1 MTIGVNMAE
10 NRRIKLLVV
19 DDEPDNVE
27 LLTAYLSQ
35 DYDITPAYSG
45 NEALKILTSQESD
58 SPDLVLMDIMLKDGM
73 DGVEAAGY
81 IHDNYDIPVVYIT
94 AYADDTIMQRAKLTE
109 PFGYILKPFEESELR
124 TNIEI
129 ALYKHKM
136 ESKLKE
142 SQKWL
147 TAILNNTGDA
157 VIATDRDGC
166 IKFINPFAEA
176 LIGWKQDE
184 VLGTALQDIFHVESG
199 DNATPVE
206 DPIEKVM
213 REGMFYGLANKTD
226 LVTKFNTRIPVDI
239 IGSQIKSEK
248 DKVIGI
254 LITFCDISDRKRIEN
269 IIYKQN
275 KEA

>member
-1 MTIGVNMAE
+1 MAE
-10 NRRIKLLVV
+10 NDRIRILVV

-27 LLTAYLSQ
+27 LLTAYLLY
-35 DYDITPAYSG
+35 DYDIVPAYSG
-45 NEALKILTSQESD
+45 NEALQILGD
-58 SPDLVLMDIMLKDGM
+58 SEQVYPDLVLMDIMLKDGM
-73 DGVEAAGY
+73 DGVEAANQ
-81 IHDNYDIPVVYIT
+81 IHIKYEIPVVYIT
-94 AYADDTIMQRAKLTE
+94 AYADDSIMQRAKLTE

-157 VIATDRDGC
+157 MIATDKDGL

-176 LIGWKQDE
+176 LLGRKQMDI
-184 VLGTALQDIFHVESG
+184 LGKPLNDVFCVESEEPG
-199 DNATPVE
+199 VTVDDPVK
-206 DPIEKVM
+206 KVI
-213 REGMFYGLANKTD
+213 REGMFYGLANQTL
-226 LVTKFNTRIPVDI
+226 LVTKDDTRVPVDI
-239 IGSQIKSEK
+239 IGSPIKGENE
-248 DKVIGI
+248 DVMGI

-269 IIYKQN
+269 LIYSKAS
-275 KEA
+275 ESGF